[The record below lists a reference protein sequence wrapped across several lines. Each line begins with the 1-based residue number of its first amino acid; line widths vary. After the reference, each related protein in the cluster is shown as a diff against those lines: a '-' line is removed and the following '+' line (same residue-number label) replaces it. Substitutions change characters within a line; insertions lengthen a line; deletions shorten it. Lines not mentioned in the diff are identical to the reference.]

1 MSNDEKKNMKKNRV
15 VQFIKFGCVGFS
27 NTIISLAVYYLL
39 VWLGWL
45 YVLANAMGFLV
56 SVLNAYFWNS
66 KFVFTNS
73 MEKDHHK
80 AFFKMF
86 LSYLGSFFLS
96 TALITF
102 MVEIVGISQYLAP
115 ILRLMITVPINFVV
129 NKLWAFRDKQ

>member
-1 MSNDEKKNMKKNRV
+1 MANDDEKIIKKNRV

-39 VWLGWL
+39 VWFGWL
-45 YVLANAMGFLV
+45 YVLAYAMGFLV

-80 AFFKMF
+80 AFFKML

-96 TALITF
+96 TVLITF

-115 ILRLMITVPINFVV
+115 ILRLIVTVPINFIV